1 MNPTLSSPDDLPMPS
16 PQVGERRGGR
26 VFWPVRVELASPGG
40 VCVWVEVTP
49 LANALAWLRL
59 DETFDM
65 ELAHLLAV
73 VMSPVTFGPVAGPV
87 GPQLAAAAHLAGTTP
102 SQLLLC
108 LLATAAISPS
118 NTQP

>member
-1 MNPTLSSPDDLPMPS
+1 M
-16 PQVGERRGGR
+16 
-26 VFWPVRVELASPGG
+26 FWPVRVELASPGG